1 MTDKMKE
8 TAFPDGGS
16 EYDELMDKQEEKG
29 RYILKLKKPIDFEGV
44 KYTEIDLSGMEDL
57 TARDVSKITKL
68 LRLTDDAPSEVGI
81 ETSLDFACYYAAKAA
96 KLPIE
101 FMYKLDS
108 RDSIRLKNRVVN
120 FLYR

>member
-1 MTDKMKE
+1 MTEKITKE
-8 TAFPDGGS
+8 VAFPNDS
-16 EYDELMDKQEEKG
+16 AEHDELGGLEEKG

-44 KYTEIDLSGMEDL
+44 KYTEIDLSGMENL

-81 ETSLDFACYYAAKAA
+81 ETSLDFACYYAARAA